1 MDSIPTKV
9 EEESNSIRHSIN
21 ELKQEIRNRYEEV
34 KQQAAV
40 LEEKIKVMEKKFLD
54 FSIRTGEIIQNICTT
69 LMEPQNSQGQQWKAY
84 WQEQIK
90 AMADSRPSV
99 AKSSK

>member
-1 MDSIPTKV
+1 MDSILTKV
-9 EEESNSIRHSIN
+9 EEESNSTRHSID